1 MNLDRSTKLIFRD
14 CLRLI
19 SRMGLPPQNI
29 PSVRKLVKIEFYK
42 NKGVTDEKKI
52 NELRSNAIRGISNYL
67 IFSIKEQYKNNQS
80 KQIFD
85 EESDDEEESETTKDE
100 PKN

>member
-1 MNLDRSTKLIFRD
+1 MNLDRTTKLIFRD

-29 PSVRKLVKIEFYK
+29 SPIRKLVKSEFYK
-42 NKGVTDEKKI
+42 NKGETDEKKI
-52 NELRSNAIRGISNYL
+52 NELRSNAISAISNYL
-67 IFSIKEQYKNNQS
+67 IFSIKEKYKDNQS

-85 EESDDEEESETTKDE
+85 EESDDEEEIETKKDE
-100 PKN
+100 SKN